1 VQVALIAGEQHGRLS
16 FGQVQE
22 CGLSAKAIL
31 VRERRGQ
38 LHRVHRGVYAVGHE
52 AWTLHGHFMAAVL
65 AGGEGAVL
73 SLAAAA
79 ALWGFLRW
87 QPGGVDVIVPGDGG
101 RTQKRLHVHRAR
113 CLDPRDVTRHYRDQA
128 VCRPDQLQ
136 ARVWAA
142 WPT

>member
-1 VQVALIAGEQHGRLS
+1 LS
-16 FGQVQE
+16 FQQLQG

-73 SLAAAA
+73 SHFAAA

-87 QPGGVDVIVPGDGG
+87 QPGAADVIVPGDRG

-113 CLDPRDVTRHYRDQA
+113 DSINA
-128 VCRPDQLQ
+128 M
-136 ARVWAA
+136 
-142 WPT
+142 